1 VSIPFRRE
9 FDFRYGVLETLSP
22 RIRRLVA
29 RNPGP
34 FTFHGTN
41 TYVIGRG
48 RVAVIDP
55 GPALPEHVDALLAG
69 LGDET
74 VSHILV
80 THTHRDHS
88 PACRLLQ
95 ARCPAATHGYGPHGG
110 GNVEVEEGGDRSFR
124 PDVVLRDG
132 DVVAGD
138 GWTLE
143 AVHTPGHTSNH
154 LCYALREEQQLF
166 SGDHIMAWSTS
177 VIAPPDG
184 DLGDYLA
191 SLEKL
196 LARDETRY
204 WPAHGASI
212 DAPGDFVQAFIDHRR
227 VRIDAVLDGL
237 TSGIDTVPDLVAAI
251 YPDIPEA
258 LRPAAGQSTRATLD
272 YLLRQGRVRCAAPSD
287 PDTRYQLAQTVD
299 RS

>member
-1 VSIPFRRE
+1 MGIPFRRE

-41 TYVIGRG
+41 TYVIGCG

-55 GPALPEHVDALLAG
+55 GPAIPDHIDALLTG

-74 VSHILV
+74 ISHVLV

-88 PACRLLQ
+88 PACRLLR
-95 ARCPAATHGYGPHGG
+95 AHCPAPTHGYGPHGG

-132 DVVAGD
+132 DVIAGD

-154 LCYALREEQQLF
+154 LCYALREERQMF

-196 LARDETRY
+196 LARDEIRY

-212 DAPGDFVQAFIDHRR
+212 DAPGDFVRAFIDHRR
-227 VRIDAVLDGL
+227 ARIDEVLNCLAAD
-237 TSGIDTVPDLVAAI
+237 IDTLPAMVAAI
-251 YPDIPEA
+251 YPELPDA
-258 LRPAAGQSTRATLD
+258 LRPAAGQSTRATLH
-272 YLLRQGRVRCAAPSD
+272 YLLRQGRVRCAASEPNA
-287 PDTRYQLAQTVD
+287 RYRLTQTVG